1 MPPSDEWQFIV
12 KILKMKAE
20 SLQQAKKLQEDFLK
34 QTWPSAP
41 LIISVAGSVSVGKS
55 TFAAKLKQKL
65 VEYNSSKNV
74 QVVSADSFLMSND
87 ELKAKDL
94 MDEKGFPSSFNWTTI
109 AEFLTAIKTG
119 KHHVPYYVYSHELS
133 DLSHEVKYVEQP
145 DILIIEGI
153 NLLQKAPGDIASPSD
168 YVDFRIYLDADKKD
182 LEQWYMERF
191 HEMLEINKDNPGNF
205 FYKWAHKP
213 RLEADEF
220 AHGVWRAVNLKN
232 LNEYIA
238 PTRNRADM
246 ILKKNYDHSVG
257 DIYLRKF

>member
-1 MPPSDEWQFIV
+1 MRV
-12 KILKMKAE
+12 
-20 SLQQAKKLQEDFLK
+20 
-34 QTWPSAP
+34 
-41 LIISVAGSVSVGKS
+41 LIC
-55 TFAAKLKQKL
+55 L
-65 VEYNSSKNV
+65 
-74 QVVSADSFLMSND
+74 
-87 ELKAKDL
+87 
-94 MDEKGFPSSFNWTTI
+94 
-109 AEFLTAIKTG
+109 
-119 KHHVPYYVYSHELS
+119 
-133 DLSHEVKYVEQP
+133 
-145 DILIIEGI
+145 
-153 NLLQKAPGDIASPSD
+153 KAPGDIASPSD
-168 YVDFRIYLDADKKD
+168 FVDFSIYLDADKKD

-238 PTRNRADM
+238 PTKNRADM